1 MNFKRLF
8 YFLPIICA
16 ANACFSQPKPKFNHV
31 VPKQPVVMIMMDGF
45 GQAYL
50 DASDMPVLKGM
61 IATGLYTIS
70 KDMLPSVTNC
80 NNAAICT
87 GTFPG
92 VNGIVGNSFYN
103 YKTSKEEFMEDS
115 SLLMAPTIFTRA
127 AKYGIKSALISS
139 KLKTIHL
146 LAKGATV
153 AISPEIATPEWTNA
167 IGMPPDKYSS
177 EVNYWTF
184 NAAIRLMKIRP
195 DIGLYYIHTTDYPMH
210 MWEPGDIRSKQ
221 HLHTIDS
228 LLGVIIKTLPKAA
241 IFITADHG
249 MNHKSKVWDLTKALA
264 NRGLPVKLSISAS
277 KDLYPKHHLGF
288 GGCAYVYLNKAAD
301 TAKAKKIL
309 LSLPGV
315 ETVYTRREA
324 VDKLHLMASR
334 IGDLV
339 VLGDKTTVLGE
350 AASET
355 ETLAATYRSHGSV
368 YEQDVPLIIYNIAH
382 PPVGY
387 FKYNKDL
394 LRWLY

>member
-1 MNFKRLF
+1 MNYRLKF
-8 YFLPIICA
+8 SFLLILCA
-16 ANACFSQPKPKFNHV
+16 VNNCFSQQHLKVSHV

-50 DASDMPVLKGM
+50 DSSDMPVLKNM
-61 IATGLYTIS
+61 MAKGLYKIA
-70 KDMLPSVTNC
+70 KDMMPSVTNC

-87 GTFPG
+87 GTFPE

-103 YKTSKEEFMEDS
+103 YKTKKEEFMEDS
-115 SLLMAPTIFTRA
+115 SLLMAPTVFTRA

-146 LAKGATV
+146 LAKGTSL
-153 AISPEIATPEWTNA
+153 AISPEIATEEWTNA
-167 IGMPPDKYSS
+167 IGLPPDKYSS
-177 EVNYWTF
+177 EVNHWTF
-184 NAAIRLMKIRP
+184 NAAIHIMKTRP

-210 MWEPGDIRSKQ
+210 MWEPSDARSKQ

-228 LLGVIIKTLPKAA
+228 LLGVIMKTLPNAA

-249 MNHKSKVWDLTKALA
+249 MNHKSKVWDLTKALT
-264 NRGLPVKLSISAS
+264 NRGLPIKLSISAS

-288 GGCAYVYLNKAAD
+288 GGCVYVYLNKAAD

-324 VDKLHLMASR
+324 VIKLHEMASR

-339 VLGDKTTVLGE
+339 VLGDKNTVLGE
-350 AASET
+350 AATET
-355 ETLAATYRSHGSV
+355 ETLAATYR
-368 YEQDVPLIIYNIAH
+368 L
-382 PPVGY
+382 
-387 FKYNKDL
+387 
-394 LRWLY
+394 